1 MFFIETVPVWCMAN
15 HRGIDYSTW
24 TKRSF
29 LFGAGLFALA
39 AITKVVGHAYFGSLP
54 RWEETLL
61 VDAEIIGILVALL
74 APLLFGIILP
84 LTE

>member
-1 MFFIETVPVWCMAN
+1 MAH

-39 AITKVVGHAYFGSLP
+39 AVIELTAHAYVGSLP
-54 RWEETLL
+54 GWEETLL
-61 VDAEIIGILVALL
+61 LDAEILGVLIALF
-74 APLLFGIILP
+74 APIVFGIVLP

>member
-1 MFFIETVPVWCMAN
+1 MVS

-39 AITKVVGHAYFGSLP
+39 ALIELLAHALVGQLSG
-54 RWEETLL
+54 WEETLL
-61 VDAEIIGILVALL
+61 LDAEILGVLVALCS
-74 APLLFGIILP
+74 PFVFGIVLP

>member
-1 MFFIETVPVWCMAN
+1 MAS
-15 HRGIDYSTW
+15 HRAIDYSTW

-39 AITKVVGHAYFGSLP
+39 AVIELLAHAFVGQLP
-54 RWEETLL
+54 GWEETLL
-61 VDAEIIGILVALL
+61 LDAEILGVLIALI
-74 APLLFGIILP
+74 APIVFGIVLP